1 VFNDRPSLAPT
12 PSGHVLFTAG
22 VAPGTGIGNSLGS
35 KTPIAMIAAPFR
47 RPAVSGTGGR
57 DLPLATGGATGPRAV
72 RMAAIAGD
80 TDRKDT
86 MTATARLLAERNV
99 PGSEQRAAPTGRTAQ
114 TVAQQAGRPRRVG
127 ARGRHEGPE
136 VQSGPSPSVC
146 SAYAIADRRTQR
158 RGRGRCRVRGRT
170 PRVHRRLE
178 ISPRTRDSHTAHRRH
193 LCLEHDQDRNGS
205 STARPDFCASTW
217 LATNTK

>member
-1 VFNDRPSLAPT
+1 MS
-12 PSGHVLFTAG
+12 
-22 VAPGTGIGNSLGS
+22 
-35 KTPIAMIAAPFR
+35 
-47 RPAVSGTGGR
+47 
-57 DLPLATGGATGPRAV
+57 
-72 RMAAIAGD
+72 
-80 TDRKDT
+80 
-86 MTATARLLAERNV
+86 
-99 PGSEQRAAPTGRTAQ
+99 TGRSSGPLQLDVTAQ

-193 LCLEHDQDRNGS
+193 LCLEHDQDRNDS
-205 STARPDFCASTW
+205 STARPDFYASTW
-217 LATNTK
+217 LATASSTPQSALAPAAPRATSAPDVRVWVNKSSRVYRCPGARYYGNTKAGAFMAQREAQSRGHRPAGGRACS